1 VATYS
6 IAPARSFPTT
16 WSTAKIVAAFVSLLV
31 GLAACTGNAPIPS
44 GAQQVRISVTGS
56 DVELQPDS
64 VPAGDVY
71 LVLDDGAVTFIER
84 KAGPDATAGPL
95 TEGQIAQV
103 QDGNLQDTSS
113 SGLEATNC
121 DADQREAAR
130 NMTGPCGNVMLVQV
144 RPGRYLIMAGA
155 PEESGAPAAVLT
167 VTP

>member
-1 VATYS
+1 MHAT
-6 IAPARSFPTT
+6 APARSFPTA
-16 WSTAKIVAAFVSLLV
+16 WSTAQIVAVIVAVLIA
-31 GLAACTGNAPIPS
+31 LAACTGNAPIPS

-56 DVELQPDS
+56 EVELQPDS

-84 KAGPDATAGPL
+84 KAGTDATAEPL
-95 TEGQIAQV
+95 TDDQIAQV
-103 QDGNLQDTSS
+103 LDGNLQDTSS

-121 DADQREAAR
+121 DAAQREAAS
-130 NMTGPCGNVMLVQV
+130 NMTGPCGNVMLVRV
-144 RPGRYLIMAGA
+144 SPGSYLIRAGA